1 MTLNAHVQQE
11 KKALMQWLMHLG
23 EQIQDGTVILD
34 ATTASPEI
42 LHCNEAFTKMMHGD
56 ADVLKE
62 KQLHHFNDDVTQ
74 QELYQR
80 FYFTLATGQ
89 QQQLTVITKRGDDT
103 TFWNEVSGYPIS
115 STQGDVLLF
124 FCICRDVTNAIND
137 GVFSNIEKD
146 VYASIHE
153 ERPLHSTLYDVCEQ
167 VRLFMRR
174 PVYTVI
180 CLKKNNQ
187 FYIAGKNDTFK
198 QWYERNQQAFRA
210 GPYIYDEEEMIV
222 SNRLWHHN
230 RTLFQEQDIHCV
242 WQQRINN
249 QQQRMAAHFSVYVD
263 GSVKLNAQERMYLQR
278 VTNLLNVYLQ
288 VQQQKEEIERLAYT
302 DYYST
307 LPNHKYF
314 TTSMQTMYR
323 QRKNGHIVILEISEF
338 QHIIDLYG
346 REGMSR
352 LMEQMAKQM
361 QQLVGEPIL
370 LARYDNASLIMCN
383 DGQYDMKKLSAHILD
398 NLTSAAYELKEHK
411 MYITL
416 KVGVSKYSA
425 ETHWEEAIH
434 HAEIALS
441 DARKSTGTVMRMYDE
456 SLKQNLQKEMDL
468 LTHLLEDLQQ
478 RKLQVYLQPQVD
490 LRTGEIVSFEALA
503 RWHSELLGF
512 VSPAEFIRVAENA
525 GKIHQL
531 DMYILHLVLEWQS
544 ERKRK
549 GLPMYPVSV
558 NISADHFYYPKFVE
572 DFTKKVDRFNVEHEL
587 IKVEVTE
594 SIELNDMQRAKHII
608 SELTDLGF
616 DVSMDDF
623 GVGYSSLSYLQQ
635 LPFREIKIDRSFI
648 NNLIDQR
655 MHAVMRTIV
664 QLSKDLSLR
673 SVAEGIET
681 PEQQQKMLDIGCD
694 IGQGYY
700 FYRPMPLHEI
710 DDILHK
716 H

>member
-1 MTLNAHVQQE
+1 MR
-11 KKALMQWLMHLG
+11 LG

-34 ATTASPEI
+34 ATSAAPEI
-42 LHCNEAFTKMMHGD
+42 LYCNDVFTTMMHVD
-56 ADVLKE
+56 ERILKQ
-62 KQLHHFNDDVTQ
+62 KKLHDFNDDTAQ

-80 FYFTLATGQ
+80 FYFTLATGSQ
-89 QQQLTVITKRGDDT
+89 QQQTVITKRGDDT
-103 TFWNEVSGYPIS
+103 TFWNEISGYPIS

-124 FCICRDVTNAIND
+124 FCICRDVTHSIND

-153 ERPLHSTLYDVCEQ
+153 ERSLQSTLDDVCEQ
-167 VRLFMRR
+167 IRLFMRR
-174 PVYTVI
+174 HVYTII
-180 CLKKNNQ
+180 CLKKNKQ

-198 QWYERNQQAFRA
+198 QWHERNRNDFFA
-210 GPYIYDEEEMIV
+210 GPYVYDEEEMIV

-230 RTLFQEQDIHCV
+230 RSLFQEQDIHCV

-249 QQQRMAAHFSVYVD
+249 QQQQMVAHFAVYVD
-263 GSVKLNAQERMYLQR
+263 GSVKLTAQERMYLQR

-288 VQQQKEEIERLAYT
+288 VHQQKEEIERLAYT

-314 TTSMQTMYR
+314 TTSMQSVYS
-323 QRKNGHIVILEISEF
+323 QRKEGHIVIIEISEF

-346 REGMSR
+346 RDGMSR
-352 LMEQMAKQM
+352 LMEQMVKRIHEI
-361 QQLVGEPIL
+361 LPEPIL
-370 LARYDNASLIMCN
+370 LARYDNASLILCN
-383 DGQYDMKKLSAHILD
+383 DGSRDLSHLNMPILE
-398 NLTSAAYELKEHK
+398 NLTSSAYELKEHK
-411 MYITL
+411 VYVTL
-416 KVGVSKYSA
+416 KVGVSKYTA
-425 ETHWEEAIH
+425 ETHWQEAIH

-441 DARKSTGTVMRMYDE
+441 DARKTTGTITRVYDE
-456 SLKQNLQKEMDL
+456 SLKRNLQKEMDL

-503 RWHSELLGF
+503 RWNSELLGF
-512 VSPAEFIRVAENA
+512 ISPVEFIRVAENA
-525 GKIHQL
+525 GKIHKI
-531 DMYILHLVLEWQS
+531 DTYILSLVLEWQS
-544 ERKRK
+544 ERKKK

-558 NISADHFYYPKFVE
+558 NISADHFYYPTFVE
-572 DFTKKVDRFNVEHEL
+572 DFTKKVDRYNIDHRL

-594 SIELNDMQRAKHII
+594 SIELNDMQRAKDVI
-608 SELTDLGF
+608 SELTELGF
-616 DVSMDDF
+616 DVSIDDF

-681 PEQQQKMLDIGCD
+681 PEQQQKMIDIGCD

-700 FYRPMPLHEI
+700 FYRPMPLEEI
-710 DDILHK
+710 NVILQNQ
-716 H
+716 